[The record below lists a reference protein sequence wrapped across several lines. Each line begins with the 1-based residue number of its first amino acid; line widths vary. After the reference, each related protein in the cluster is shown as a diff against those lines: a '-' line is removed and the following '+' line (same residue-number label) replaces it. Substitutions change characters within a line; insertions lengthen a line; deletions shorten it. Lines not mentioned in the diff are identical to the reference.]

1 MFRTWAWL
9 ITLEPEPAYSTGK
22 PIDKTPGAYGAGTA
36 ETLVGS

>member
-9 ITLEPEPAYSTGK
+9 ITFEPEPACSAGD
-22 PIDKTPGAYGAGTA
+22 PISKMPGDYGAWTA